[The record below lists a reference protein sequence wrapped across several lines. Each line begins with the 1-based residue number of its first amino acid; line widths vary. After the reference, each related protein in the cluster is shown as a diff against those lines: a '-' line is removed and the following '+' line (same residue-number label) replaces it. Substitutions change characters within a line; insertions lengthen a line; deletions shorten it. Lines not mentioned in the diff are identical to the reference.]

1 MQLTWFRSHLLG
13 VEQVTGGNEITA
25 REREKVQRAL
35 DMAREIC
42 GLCFSAYVGDLP
54 NERESAIAAH
64 ARLTDPES
72 AVLVAVDPSRRV
84 IEIVTGTTA
93 AKLLDDR
100 SCELAAFT
108 MRSSFQVDD
117 LAGGIR
123 DGLVLLAE
131 HARAPKVLHLNDPA

>member
-1 MQLTWFRSHLLG
+1 
-13 VEQVTGGNEITA
+13 
-25 REREKVQRAL
+25 
-35 DMAREIC
+35 
-42 GLCFSAYVGDLP
+42 VGDLL

-84 IEIVTGTTA
+84 IEVVTGTTA

-108 MRSSFQVDD
+108 MRSSFQADD
-117 LAGGIR
+117 LAGGFR

>member
-1 MQLTWFRSHLLG
+1 M
-13 VEQVTGGNEITA
+13 TGGNAITL

-35 DMAREIC
+35 DLAREIS

-93 AKLLDDR
+93 A
-100 SCELAAFT
+100 
-108 MRSSFQVDD
+108 
-117 LAGGIR
+117 
-123 DGLVLLAE
+123 
-131 HARAPKVLHLNDPA
+131 